1 MTVADPTMQVE
12 NEILSGG
19 ARFVIGCDEV
29 GRGAIAGPV
38 AVGMCAVD
46 ADVGAMPPGL
56 RDSKMLSEKRRVA
69 LAPLAAAWVVHS
81 AVGLASAEEV
91 DRLGIT
97 ACLGL
102 AGKRALSLLHEAG
115 VPVLDSVVLLDGRQD
130 WLNPALTT
138 KLAVHLRVKG
148 DRDCASIAAASV
160 IAKVHRDALMIE
172 ADEREPGYGWSG
184 NKGYGAA
191 AHFTAIEKLGVS
203 SIHRRTWLK
212 APALHTETA

>member
-1 MTVADPTMQVE
+1 MAVADPTLLVE
-12 NEILSGG
+12 NVILGGG

-38 AVGMCAVD
+38 AVGMCAID
-46 ADVGAMPPGL
+46 ASVGDMPAGL
-56 RDSKMLSEKRRVA
+56 RDSKMLSEKRRQV
-69 LAPLAAAWVVHS
+69 LAPLAAAWVTHS
-81 AVGLASAEEV
+81 AVGLASADEV

-102 AGKRALSLLHEAG
+102 AGKRALGVLHEAG
-115 VPVLDSVVLLDGRQD
+115 VPVLDSVVLLDGHHD

-138 KLAVHLRVKG
+138 KITVQTQVKG
-148 DRDCASIAAASV
+148 DRDCASVAAASV
-160 IAKVHRDALMIE
+160 IAKVYRDTLMIE

-191 AHFTAIEKLGVS
+191 AHFAAIERLGVT
-203 SIHRRTWLK
+203 SIHRLTWLK
-212 APALHTETA
+212 PSAAHSETA

>member
-1 MTVADPTMQVE
+1 MAVADPTLDVE
-12 NEILSGG
+12 NEILAGG

-38 AVGMCAVD
+38 AVGMCVID
-46 ADVGAMPPGL
+46 TGVGTIPVGL
-56 RDSKMLSEKRRVA
+56 RDSKMLSEKRRVE

-91 DRLGIT
+91 DRFGIT
-97 ACLGL
+97 SCLGL
-102 AGKRALSLLHEAG
+102 AGKRALAHLHDVG
-115 VPVLDSVVLLDGRQD
+115 VPILDSVVLLDGHQD

-138 KLAVHLRVKG
+138 KLTVQLRVKG
-148 DRDCASIAAASV
+148 DRDCASVAAASV
-160 IAKVHRDALMIE
+160 IAKVYRDGLMIE

-191 AHFTAIEKLGVS
+191 AHFAAIERIGVS
-203 SIHRRTWLK
+203 SIHRVTWLK
-212 APALHTETA
+212 SPALRRETA